1 MPCTITGTLEGDAR
15 LAMEEA
21 LLDKSKLVKKYR
33 KDKLKLTQMLCAAMK
48 AINEYE
54 VGSDYPPLV
63 PDENWVWWQQHDKQD
78 QKGKQAKKKKKG
90 AR

>member
-33 KDKLKLTQMLCAAMK
+33 KEKLKAYSNAVCCHES
-48 AINEYE
+48 NF
-54 VGSDYPPLV
+54 
-63 PDENWVWWQQHDKQD
+63 
-78 QKGKQAKKKKKG
+78 
-90 AR
+90 